1 MASLDQPRP
10 FEPHLEG
17 LRGLA
22 VLLVVLFHTAPGAL
36 PGGFIGV
43 DIFFVLSGYLIGGGL
58 AREAAAGSVDW
69 KGFYFRRARRILPAM
84 TLMLVTLW
92 VGALF
97 VLDDQAFK
105 ELGAQVL
112 SSGIWATNLL
122 LWHESGYFDAAAQTK
137 PLLHLWSLSIEEQCY
152 LAAPALFWLAAR
164 WWSDKTPEQRL
175 KRMWLLIG
183 AIAAISLAACLLLA
197 RFDRAAAFYL
207 MPTRSWELAAG
218 ALLGIS
224 KSRNYRASLMPSGA
238 GAGGLAMAVLVAY
251 ALAWRSWT
259 PFPSIWAVP
268 VVCASVLLIGRG
280 CESVALRSSALRGLG
295 RVSYAWYLWHWPVM
309 VLAQQAL
316 AGWPSLR
323 DLAVSLGGA
332 EHAEVAVRALAA
344 CLALALAWMSTLYV
358 EEPLRRQGSRTLGMR
373 LAMVFTM
380 ALSPAVL
387 AVTDGNPM
395 REASIHTDEA
405 LWRSQG
411 RWTDPACLAAYSLP
425 ADRSA
430 GTGKNPDWYCLGDPR
445 SADVLVLGDS
455 HANQLVPGLR
465 EAMPGAKVAMLGY
478 TACPPVPGV
487 SSHEQGYSDGCR
499 EANARILA
507 QLHAGIKARLVVL
520 AARWPIYITGK
531 GFGPSFGTHWL
542 VESPDGLHEADAV
555 RRGLEDL
562 IHQLQAPGREI
573 VLVGPTP
580 ELDFLPDSCLGKH
593 DVLKGENGALIRRD
607 GQPCAMSAAAVN
619 ARGESSRV
627 LLRQV
632 GLELGAEFADP
643 SKVLCA
649 DGWCAVDDAQGLRYR
664 DANHLSLRGSALLV
678 EGLMRRGFFGAG
690 VSDR

>member
-1 MASLDQPRP
+1 M
-10 FEPHLEG
+10 
-17 LRGLA
+17 
-22 VLLVVLFHTAPGAL
+22 LLVVLFHAASDVV

-58 AREAAAGSVDW
+58 ACEAAAGSVDW
-69 KGFYFRRARRILPAM
+69 KGFYLRRARRILPAM
-84 TLMLVTLW
+84 TLMLVALW

-97 VLDDQAFK
+97 ILDDQAFK

-112 SSGIWATNLL
+112 SSGIWATNFL

-152 LAAPALFWLAAR
+152 LAAPALFWVAAR
-164 WWSDKTPEQRL
+164 WWGDKTPAQRFR
-175 KRMWLLIG
+175 RMWLLFG

-207 MPTRSWELAAG
+207 MPTRGWELAAG
-218 ALLGIS
+218 ALLGID
-224 KSRNYRASLMPSGA
+224 RGRRGRARLQPSGA
-238 GAGGLAMAVLVAY
+238 RAGGVAMAVLVAY
-251 ALAWRSWT
+251 ALAWRDWM
-259 PFPSIWAVP
+259 PFPSIWSVP
-268 VVCASVLLIGRG
+268 VVCASVLIIGRG
-280 CESVALRSSALRGLG
+280 SGCAALCSPALRGLG

-316 AGWPSLR
+316 AGWPGLR
-323 DLAVSLGGA
+323 DLMASLGGA
-332 EHAEVAVRALAA
+332 AHTEVAVRALAA
-344 CLALALAWMSTLYV
+344 CFALALAWMSTLYI
-358 EEPLRRQGSRTLGMR
+358 EEPLRRCSGRTLGVR

-405 LWRSQG
+405 LWRSEG
-411 RWTDPACLAAYSLP
+411 HWTDPACLAAYSLP

-455 HANQLVPGLR
+455 HANQLVPGLQQ
-465 EAMPGAKVAMLGY
+465 AMPEAKVAMLGY

-487 SSHEQGYSDGCR
+487 TSHEQGYADGCR

-507 QLHAGIKARLVVL
+507 QLQAGIKARVVVL
-520 AARWPIYITGK
+520 AARWPIYVTGK

-542 VESPDGLHEADAV
+542 VESPEGLHEADAV
-555 RRGLEDL
+555 RRGLVDL
-562 IHQLQAPGREI
+562 IHLLQIPGREI
-573 VLVGPTP
+573 VLMGPTP

-593 DVLKGENGALIRRD
+593 DLLRGEDGALIRRD
-607 GQPCAMSAAAVN
+607 GQPCAMPAAAVST
-619 ARGESSRV
+619 RGGSSRA

-632 GLELGAEFADP
+632 ALEQGALFVDP
-643 SKVLCA
+643 AQVLCA
-649 DGWCAVDDAQGLRYR
+649 DGWCAVDDPLGLRYR
-664 DANHLSLRGSALLV
+664 DANHLSLRGSVLLV
-678 EGLMRRGFFGAG
+678 DGLMRGGFLDAGKSDQWASIRGAQY
-690 VSDR
+690 SEKDQ